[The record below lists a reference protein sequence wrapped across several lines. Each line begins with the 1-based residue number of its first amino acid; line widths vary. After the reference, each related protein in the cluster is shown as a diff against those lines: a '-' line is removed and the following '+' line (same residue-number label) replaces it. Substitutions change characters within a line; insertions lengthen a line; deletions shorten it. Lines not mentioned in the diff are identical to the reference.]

1 MPTYCDLHS
10 HTLCSDGVLTPEAL
24 VDLAAARRLTA
35 LAVTDHDTV
44 DGLDA
49 AMARGRAIGLEVV
62 PGIELSIEEGSMD
75 VHLLGLFISRPHV
88 LREALEEIRR
98 DRVTRAQRIVERM
111 CELGYMMEY
120 AAVEARARGGVVGR
134 PHVAEEVVARGYAG
148 TMNEVFDRW
157 LGADRPAYIAKR
169 SVGLADGAALLRAAG
184 AVPVV
189 AHPGP
194 SDLDALVP
202 WLRDQGVVGLEV
214 WHPKHDEMQRRRY
227 AEMAARHGLVPSGG
241 TDFHREIPGGWMPG
255 DLQIPMSVL
264 DALRPHAT

>member
-1 MPTYCDLHS
+1 MPAYCDLHS
-10 HTLCSDGVLTPEAL
+10 HTLCSDGALSPEAL
-24 VDLAAARRLTA
+24 VDLAASRQVAA

-44 DGLDA
+44 DGIEA
-49 AMARGRAIGLEVV
+49 ARARGRAVGVEVV

-75 VHLLGLFISRPHV
+75 VHLLGYFISRPAV
-88 LREALEEIRR
+88 LRDALDTIRR
-98 DRVTRAQRIVERM
+98 QRVTRARRIVERM
-111 CELGYMMEY
+111 GELGYALDY

-134 PHVAEEVVARGYAG
+134 PHVAEEVVARGYAA

-157 LGADRPAYIAKR
+157 LGADRPAYVAKR
-169 SVGLADGAALLRAAG
+169 SVGLAEGAALLRAAG

-202 WLRDQGVVGLEV
+202 WLRDQGVAGLEV
-214 WHPKHDEMQRRRY
+214 WHPKHDESQRRRY
-227 AEMAARHGLVPSGG
+227 AEMAARHGLLPTGG
-241 TDFHREIPGGWMPG
+241 TDFHREIPGGLVPG
-255 DLQIPMSVL
+255 DLQIPMAVL

>member
-1 MPTYCDLHS
+1 MPGYCDLHS
-10 HTLCSDGVLTPEAL
+10 HTLCSDGVLSPEAL
-24 VDLAAARRLTA
+24 VDLAATRRVAA

-44 DGLDA
+44 EGLDA
-49 AMARGRAIGLEVV
+49 ACARGVELGIEVV

-75 VHLLGLFISRPHV
+75 VHLLGYFVSRPAV
-88 LREALEEIRR
+88 LADALAEIRR
-98 DRVTRAQRIVERM
+98 ERVTRARRIVERLR
-111 CELGYMMEY
+111 ELGYELEY
-120 AAVEARARGGVVGR
+120 AAVAARARGGVVGR
-134 PHVAEEVVARGYAG
+134 PHVAEEMVARGHVASL
-148 TMNEVFDRW
+148 NDAFDRW

-169 SVGLADGAALLRAAG
+169 SVGLAAGAALLRAAG

-202 WLRDQGVVGLEV
+202 WLRDQGVAGLEV
-214 WHPKHDEMQRRRY
+214 WHPKHDESQRGRY
-227 AEMAARHGLVPSGG
+227 AEMARRHGLVPTGG
-241 TDFHREIPGGWMPG
+241 TDFHREIPGGLLPG